1 MLIAVSIPIP
11 GTLFNKATLPRE
23 VSVCDNCL
31 TCLVTFKIE
40 ARRFLH
46 SEINTDSDSSPPS
59 SFISRLSSH
68 FVNLIDQWLL
78 EFLKASSIH
87 IPSKNKD
94 DFIRFLY
101 RVASFTNIA
110 LVRNRL
116 LSLWFFNEGM

>member
-11 GTLFNKATLPRE
+11 GTLFNKATLSRY
-23 VSVCDNCL
+23 VSVCDSCL

-68 FVNLIDQWLL
+68 FINLFDQWLL
-78 EFLKASSIH
+78 
-87 IPSKNKD
+87 
-94 DFIRFLY
+94 DFY
-101 RVASFTNIA
+101 TV
-110 LVRNRL
+110 
-116 LSLWFFNEGM
+116 LSLSPTLPWCAIDFCLFGFLMKVCK